1 LVDLLAASMKNSKMK
16 IYVGT
21 SGFLYAHWN
30 NGVFY
35 PPRTKDRMTYA
46 FSKMNVLEI
55 NSTFYSM
62 ARPERI
68 AAWAQAMPP
77 ETKLILKG
85 PQSVTHRRRLKLHS
99 DGPAKQGLDLM
110 KYFIEGYLHIPEA
123 SRGPA
128 LLQLPGS
135 MEIDL
140 SRLEPVLELFA
151 ASSLKVALE
160 VRHASWFQDDCLR
173 LLERYNA
180 ALVASDWVE
189 FATPLLTTADF
200 VYVRRHGPT
209 SMYDSLY
216 SEEALQADIEIL
228 RAQAVKEAYVL
239 FNNDIHGYAPR
250 NVMEMIQL
258 IAEEGG
264 K

>member
-1 LVDLLAASMKNSKMK
+1 MK

-21 SGFLYAHWN
+21 SGFLYPHWN
-30 NGVFY
+30 KGVFY
-35 PPRTKDRMTYA
+35 PPRTKDRMAYA
-46 FSKMNVLEI
+46 LSKMNVLEI

-68 AAWAQAMPP
+68 AAWEKVIPP
-77 ETKLILKG
+77 DAKLILKG
-85 PQSVTHRRRLKLHS
+85 PQSVTHRRRLKLYS
-99 DGPAKQGLDLM
+99 DAPVKQGLHLM
-110 KYFIEGYLHIPEA
+110 QYFIKGYLHIPEA

-135 MEIDL
+135 MEMDL

-151 ASSLKVALE
+151 TSGLKVALE
-160 VRHASWFQDDCLR
+160 VRHASWFHDDCLK

-180 ALVASDWVE
+180 ALVASDWAE
-189 FATPLLTTADF
+189 FATPLLATADF

-216 SEEALQADIEIL
+216 SEEALRTDIRIL
-228 RAQAVKEAYVL
+228 RAQPVKEAYVL

-250 NVMEMIQL
+250 NAMEMIRMISQ
-258 IAEEGG
+258 EDRN
-264 K
+264 